1 MEIKI
6 CGLTKEREAE
16 YLNEAEADYAG
27 FVFYEKS
34 KRFVEF
40 NKARKIMNTLSKD
53 VKRVAVVVSPDV
65 EMLERLS
72 ELPIDILQVHGKL
85 SEDIINSAQIPI
97 WRAINLEDNQ
107 DDRETIKELTESF
120 REKENKL
127 EGILFD
133 APVFGSGKTFE
144 WDEKAGAVDNI
155 FSEALKNKKLILAG
169 GLNSLNVGRGIGIFK
184 PNIVDVSSGVEGDAG
199 KDRKKIL
206 EFVAMARNLI
216 SLEL

>member
-206 EFVAMARNLI
+206 EFVAMARNSI